1 MQQKDKIKLRIN
13 DLNELEDI
21 LVNFGTRKKGVKK
34 FISVHYAGLRNPVTA
49 LEVLNIGDV
58 IRRGKITE
66 EETKKR
72 EQNIVRA
79 LNAYGNE
86 LRKGQHEK

>member
-1 MQQKDKIKLRIN
+1 MQVNEYIN
-13 DLNELEDI
+13 NGCIIAVYRPEL
-21 LVNFGTRKKGVKK
+21 
-34 FISVHYAGLRNPVTA
+34 
-49 LEVLNIGDV
+49 
-58 IRRGKITE
+58 TE